1 MTQSILPGTGPWSWL
16 EPGLWV
22 YRSRELDL
30 LGQADGLLADAVPA
44 AQQGGSALLE
54 AKRRL
59 HAAGVGA
66 TTAPASVGGGGH
78 RYVVQVGIQ
87 FLAGYRD
94 LTLRDVAH
102 VGHGALLAQDPDW
115 HGRPELAAV
124 IRGALLG
131 LATTEPATDPQGE
144 EELAAVT
151 TRALRTP
158 DGWEISGRKAWV
170 SRVLEADAFVVF
182 ARSPEHLGAFYVP
195 AGAPGLTAEPAGRPD
210 GGETGRGWSWGDLV
224 LDKVAVPPTAVLG
237 ASVGGVAVFAGTWPT
252 TGRWS
257 PPPAWARRR
266 PRWTTGSSGCWPRRT
281 PAPGCRPGDRAARR
295 PARAGAA
302 RARRAV
308 HRRGRAG
315 CGGRLL
321 VEDGQGQAVNTAI
334 EVVRAVVTQMET
346 VPGGVPADA
355 LAAVRRVRAERPHSR
370 PRTVAG
376 AAAALGR
383 RAVRAVFGGD
393 PGRDL
398 GADLDDAATPSVR
411 LMRFSTGMPAG
422 LPVGSRWV
430 TEGFYAVPH

>member
-44 AQQGGSALLE
+44 AQQGGAALLE

-66 TTAPASVGGGGH
+66 ATAPAAVGGGGH

-115 HGRPELAAV
+115 HGRSELAAV

-151 TRALRTP
+151 TRAVRTR

-182 ARSPEHLGAFYVP
+182 ARSPEHLGAFYLP
-195 AGAPGLTAEPAGRPD
+195 AGAPGLTPEPAPRPD
-210 GGETGRGWSWGDLV
+210 GAEAGRGWSWGDLV
-224 LDKVAVPPTAVLG
+224 LDKVPVPPTAVLG
-237 ASVGGVAVFAGTWPT
+237 ASVGGVAVF
-252 TGRWS
+252 
-257 PPPAWARRR
+257 RRHLADYR
-266 PRWTTGSSGCWPRRT
+266 PLV
-281 PAPGCRPGDRAARR
+281 AATCL
-295 PARAGAA
+295 GAA
-302 RARRAV
+302 AAAV
-308 HRRGRAG
+308 DDWVERVLAAPNAGSGLPDRVVERLGDLRGRVLLALGGLFTGAAG
-315 CGGRLL
+315 PGAI
-321 VEDGQGQAVNTAI
+321 DSSWSKMAKAQAVNTAI
-334 EVVRAVVTQMET
+334 EVVRAVVTQMES

-355 LAAVRRVRAERPHSR
+355 LAAVRRVRAELTAFEAADGARAPLLRSAGERFVQYSAAILDEISEPTSTMPR
-370 PRTVAG
+370 PR
-376 AAAALGR
+376 LS
-383 RAVRAVFGGD
+383 D
-393 PGRDL
+393 
-398 GADLDDAATPSVR
+398 
-411 LMRFSTGMPAG
+411 
-422 LPVGSRWV
+422 
-430 TEGFYAVPH
+430 